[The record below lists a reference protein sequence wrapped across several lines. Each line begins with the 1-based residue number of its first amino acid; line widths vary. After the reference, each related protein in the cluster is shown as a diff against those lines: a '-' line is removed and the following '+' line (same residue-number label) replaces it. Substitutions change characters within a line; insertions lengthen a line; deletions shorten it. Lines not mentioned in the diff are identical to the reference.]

1 MTPGWPDALPVVAP
15 PELQRHFT
23 ADGSAEGR
31 IGPPVTSNDAWMLPV
46 MPALRSARSCSWS
59 RQFRAGQQASRM
71 FVCPAL
77 AAPLPVSRDPL
88 HPLTP
93 SSFSPASSPLREH
106 LLLSPLPSPPPPSLV
121 CAPVQLQSPQSPSP
135 DFPGP
140 RSVSGLLCL
149 VTYYLYVSHARNP
162 HLHFP
167 SPSLSRVGKMAA
179 NKTSAVADEP
189 VDVLFALHPKF
200 DMLDFAGP
208 LEVLTTACHDFKDQS
223 SKAFEVTIA
232 GSEPKVLSEQGVLV
246 GSQISFKEAHDR
258 LEEFDILVILGGNS
272 QEVLDKEAEPLGLIN
287 DFAELQKKDPA
298 RERTVLSVC
307 TGSLFLARE
316 NILSGLSATTHP
328 DYMTKFEILCSE
340 AATRNLTERTDVIE
354 DARYVVNNLRF
365 DLGDEDE
372 NPYIRRK
379 SDAGRRPSN
388 ARAGVDAALYLVSVM
403 VDEECAVEVARIMQ
417 WTWNKGVVV
426 DGLDV

>member
-1 MTPGWPDALPVVAP
+1 
-15 PELQRHFT
+15 
-23 ADGSAEGR
+23 
-31 IGPPVTSNDAWMLPV
+31 MLP
-46 MPALRSARSCSWS
+46 R
-59 RQFRAGQQASRM
+59 
-71 FVCPAL
+71 
-77 AAPLPVSRDPL
+77 
-88 HPLTP
+88 
-93 SSFSPASSPLREH
+93 
-106 LLLSPLPSPPPPSLV
+106 
-121 CAPVQLQSPQSPSP
+121 
-135 DFPGP
+135 GP
-140 RSVSGLLCL
+140 RCRRHWLACPGRSNL
-149 VTYYLYVSHARNP
+149 TDR
-162 HLHFP
+162 
-167 SPSLSRVGKMAA
+167 AA
-179 NKTSAVADEP
+179 A
-189 VDVLFALHPKF
+189 
-200 DMLDFAGP
+200 
-208 LEVLTTACHDFKDQS
+208 

-388 ARAGVDAALYLVSVM
+388 AR
-403 VDEECAVEVARIMQ
+403 
-417 WTWNKGVVV
+417 
-426 DGLDV
+426 

>member
-1 MTPGWPDALPVVAP
+1 
-15 PELQRHFT
+15 
-23 ADGSAEGR
+23 
-31 IGPPVTSNDAWMLPV
+31 
-46 MPALRSARSCSWS
+46 
-59 RQFRAGQQASRM
+59 
-71 FVCPAL
+71 
-77 AAPLPVSRDPL
+77 
-88 HPLTP
+88 
-93 SSFSPASSPLREH
+93 
-106 LLLSPLPSPPPPSLV
+106 
-121 CAPVQLQSPQSPSP
+121 
-135 DFPGP
+135 
-140 RSVSGLLCL
+140 
-149 VTYYLYVSHARNP
+149 
-162 HLHFP
+162 
-167 SPSLSRVGKMAA
+167 MAA

-208 LEVLTTACHDFKDQS
+208 LEVLTTACHDFKDDS
-223 SKAFEVTIA
+223 SKAFEVTLA
-232 GSEPKVLSEQGVLV
+232 ASEPQVLSTQGVVV
-246 GSQISFKEAHDR
+246 GSQISFKEAHER

-272 QEVLDKEAEPLGLIN
+272 QWILDREHEPLGLIN

-298 RERTVLSVC
+298 RERTILSVC

-340 AATRNLTERTDVIE
+340 SATRNLTERTDVIE

-388 ARAGVDAALYLVSVM
+388 ARKGSMSWKGSNSRRESIARRAAMRLGGLRVITAGGVSAGVDAALYLVSVM
-403 VDEECAVEVARIMQ
+403 VDEECAVEVARYMQ